1 MAQPFELSDEEPRVA
16 RFQADGAWRFP
27 HSFHARPLLGT
38 LPDGGH
44 LKWVCW
50 AMAGRVKRDLVSVD
64 VDRLGNE
71 AVSACAQR
79 DRGNQARRRASPSIP
94 VVEHLPVEIGAAESQ
109 RIAALARKLLADE
122 PVLRSTEPFGSNVS
136 PGLGSWPSLVLEDHS
151 GISLYDPEQEAAY
164 AYRAL
169 LLAGEGDQVVI
180 GVRRS
185 PAFERYCAEVL
196 RLGAVDILTA
206 SAAWRHRSLAARCL
220 RDPALLERVAR
231 YARAAGGLNLLPYM
245 GTGGVWALAGA
256 IAARSGV
263 EVRVGAP
270 PPRLTRRVNGKLW
283 FAERVAEVLGRRALP
298 PAYPA
303 FSLWALTRRVLVL
316 AKRHASVAVKLPDSA
331 SSLGNFVFESESLLR
346 LPSLRVLDRLR
357 DALHGAGWRGR
368 FPLLVTGW
376 EQPVATNPSVQLW
389 IPDSTAG
396 PPLVEG
402 VFEQHLAGEAGLFA
416 GAAPSDLPLGWQRRL
431 AVEASRLA
439 SLFQDLGYFGR
450 CSCDAILVGD
460 WSRRPFV
467 VVDRRTAEP
476 GPEREFAEFLQEIDG
491 DLFAPGVRD
500 TGAVALAPGRI
511 EAGTGLA
518 LMIIGETAE
527 AARTQAQ
534 QIATKFSRNSSAG
547 R

>member
-1 MAQPFELSDEEPRVA
+1 
-16 RFQADGAWRFP
+16 
-27 HSFHARPLLGT
+27 
-38 LPDGGH
+38 
-44 LKWVCW
+44 
-50 AMAGRVKRDLVSVD
+50 MAGHVKRDLVSVD

-206 SAAWRHRSLAARCL
+206 SAAWRHRSLAARSL
-220 RDPALLERVAR
+220 RDPALLERAAAQ
-231 YARAAGGLNLLPYM
+231 ARAAGGLNLLPYM

-256 IAARSGV
+256 IAGRSGV

-270 PPRLTRRVNGKLW
+270 PPRLTRRINDKLW
-283 FAERVAEVLGRRALP
+283 FAERVTEVLGRQALP

-303 FSLWALTRRVLVL
+303 FSLWALTRRVLAL

-346 LPSLRVLDRLR
+346 LTSLRVLDRLR
-357 DALHGAGWRGR
+357 DALHSAGWRGR

-376 EQPVATNPSVQLW
+376 EQPVGANPSIQLW
-389 IPDSTAG
+389 IPESTTG

-402 VFEQHLAGEAGLFA
+402 IFEQHLASEAGLFA
-416 GAAPSDLPLGWQRRL
+416 GVVPSDLPPGWQRRL
-431 AVEASRLA
+431 AVEAWRLA

-450 CSCDAILVGD
+450 CSFDAILVGEDPACWQLHWIECNGRWGGTSIPMTLANRLVGD
-460 WSRRPFV
+460 WTRRPFV